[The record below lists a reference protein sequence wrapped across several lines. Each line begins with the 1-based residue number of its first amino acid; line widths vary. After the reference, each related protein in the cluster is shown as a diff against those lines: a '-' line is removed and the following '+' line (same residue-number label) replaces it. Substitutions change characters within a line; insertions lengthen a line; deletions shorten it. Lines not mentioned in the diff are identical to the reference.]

1 MGAEVLEEG
10 TPQVGASGPRLW
22 PAAKGP
28 PGGADQ
34 GGVRFGLGHEEG
46 WMHLPLWTWG
56 PCSLPGPRGST
67 GLGGLGPPSH
77 VSGATG
83 PDMADV
89 GADKA

>member
-1 MGAEVLEEG
+1 MLIPTCSLGIS
-10 TPQVGASGPRLW
+10 QVGASGPRLW

-34 GGVRFGLGHEEG
+34 GSGRFGLGQEEG
-46 WMHLPLWTWG
+46 WMHLPLRTWG
-56 PCSLPGPRGST
+56 LCSLPGRRGFT
-67 GLGGLGPPSH
+67 GLGGLWPPSH

-83 PDMADV
+83 PDMADM